1 MEELKNNKQFKI
13 LAWIF
18 IIVSIIHVL
27 YATITM
33 RGMYMDGGFY
43 MIELLNRFA
52 NNTYAISADFGGHPR
67 FFISYL
73 MQIPVLFAHGA
84 LFIQNKWALMMIYSF
99 VQFFLPLLVLFWT
112 YKLAKRTERL
122 DIFFWNLLL
131 YSGFLIIFIIFSIM
145 ETPIGSPLHFILWIY
160 LSTTMQYTKKY
171 IIAIIFLITMMFAT
185 FEYVAGLGI
194 LFFLAS
200 IYYVYKEPEKKNK
213 IINNLKY

>member
-43 MIELLNRFA
+43 MIELLNSIA
-52 NNTYAISADFGGHPR
+52 NSKIDLFFDSGHPR
-67 FFISYL
+67 FFIL
-73 MQIPVLFAHGA
+73 WILQLPVYIANSLF
-84 LFIQNKWALMMIYSF
+84 FISNKFALMMIYSF

-112 YKLAKRTERL
+112 YKLAKRTERP
-122 DIFFWNLLL
+122 DILFWNLLL
-131 YSGFLIIFIIFSIM
+131 YSGFLIIFMIFSIV

-160 LSTTMQYTKKY
+160 LSTTMQYTKKD

-213 IINNLKY
+213 IIKELLV